1 MTSHNKG
8 SYKIGLTNLDVHLTK
23 EIGVSRRTLWVGI
36 STSQRDRDPHASVL
50 QKQRWLFTHERQLAL
65 GGDQPQETLH
75 PPERQITGRTF
86 LPYSQRLLKVV
97 SGGNLDYVV
106 GS

>member
-1 MTSHNKG
+1 LNH
-8 SYKIGLTNLDVHLTK
+8 
-23 EIGVSRRTLWVGI
+23 
-36 STSQRDRDPHASVL
+36 PPCFA
-50 QKQRWLFTHERQLAL
+50 KQRWLFTHERQLAL
-65 GGDQPQETLH
+65 GGDQPQETL
-75 PPERQITGRTF
+75 PERQIAGRTF